1 MKKKKIIFWALFI
14 VSLIIGTGYFVFPA
28 YSINITGYVRNYT
41 GVLLNGDN
49 EYSIVQNTLN
59 LNIEGSNDK
68 VAFNVNPYIY
78 QYPNE
83 DLSIGIREAYLD
95 IYLSNMDLRIGKQ
108 EIIWGKAD
116 GVFITDIV
124 SPKDLRNFLMPDF
137 DEIRM
142 GVTGIKADYYIGNNT
157 LEFVWL
163 PIFIPSQTPESGS
176 IWYVTPSFS
185 VPVDY
190 DTSKE
195 DVKTTLKNSD
205 VFAKFS
211 ALTSFLDF
219 EIMAGYAWDD
229 EPTIH
234 KIKSIDPTTHQ
245 LTKITII
252 PEYHRLGIIG
262 GSFSTTLAGFV
273 LRGESAFYYD
283 KYFQSNDPSLAE
295 GVVKKNYLDYLIGL
309 DWTLWDIKLSAQ
321 FNQKVILD
329 YNSQIVNDEFT
340 NLITFL
346 ANRSFLNNTLDL
358 ELFTYIGLSDQ
369 GYLLRP
375 NVTYSVTDGFDV
387 SVGSNIFLG
396 DEGMF
401 GQYSDNDMVYF
412 KVKYSF

>member
-340 NLITFL
+340 NLITFK
-346 ANRSFLNNTLDL
+346 S
-358 ELFTYIGLSDQ
+358 
-369 GYLLRP
+369 
-375 NVTYSVTDGFDV
+375 
-387 SVGSNIFLG
+387 
-396 DEGMF
+396 
-401 GQYSDNDMVYF
+401 
-412 KVKYSF
+412 